1 MELATAYVF
10 GSTDVRIAGAGRIFL
25 LIGVDLRT
33 VDLAN
38 VARCALSIVLRVV
51 FRGNVVF

>member
-10 GSTDVRIAGAGRIFL
+10 GSTDVRIAGAGRIFML
-25 LIGVDLRT
+25 AGVDLRT
-33 VDLAN
+33 IDLAN

-51 FRGNVVF
+51 LCGDVVF